1 MTAFASGDVFVRI
14 TLGPSGG
21 QLSPISVEKQGCT
34 GNGTERIFIG
44 NYGPERFGT
53 ERMMFRN
60 GTEGSGTE
68 RISFRNGTERNGF
81 LFWTERNGTERIFVL
96 DGAERNPTPK
106 CQPRSKK
113 WRRHKNVRTEI
124 PVRTVRSR
132 GPQLLRGLFS

>member
-1 MTAFASGDVFVRI
+1 M
-14 TLGPSGG
+14 
-21 QLSPISVEKQGCT
+21 
-34 GNGTERIFIG
+34 G

-53 ERMMFRN
+53 ERIMFRN
-60 GTEGSGTE
+60 GTEGGGTE
-68 RISFRNGTERNGF
+68 RISFRIGTERIFVLDGA
-81 LFWTERNGTERIFVL
+81 ERNGTERIFVL

-106 CQPRSKK
+106 CQPRSQK